1 MKNTII
7 SLMLII
13 VLLLSACSKQAVQNE
28 SSIATEKA
36 VTTPLT
42 ERQETVQEQ
51 TDTMTITVN
60 GTDFEA
66 ELYDNES
73 AKTLQN
79 MLPLTL
85 NMQELHGNEKYY
97 YFDTPLPSEE
107 QSVSRINEGD
117 IMLYGDNCL
126 VLFYKSFSTSYR
138 YTKIGHITDTE
149 GLVDALGSDNV
160 TVSFEY
166 I

>member
-7 SLMLII
+7 ILTLII

-28 SSIATEKA
+28 SRVATEKA
-36 VTTPLT
+36 VTTALT
-42 ERQETVQEQ
+42 EQRETKQEQ
-51 TDTMTITVN
+51 ANTMTITVN

-73 AKTLQN
+73 AKALQK

-85 NMQELHGNEKYY
+85 DMQELHGNEKYH
-97 YFDTPLPSEE
+97 YFDTSLPYDERI
-107 QSVSRINEGD
+107 VSHINEGD

-126 VLFYKSFSTSYR
+126 VLFYKSISTSYR

-149 GLVDALGSDNV
+149 GLAEALGSDNV
-160 TVSFEY
+160 TVTFE
-166 I
+166 